1 MYIFYNLCYNLCYN
15 FNLVYWN
22 ILVLI
27 KKNRERVMTIKRKLI
42 LSSSILILIA
52 FSIIFAYVSTQ
63 FSISNE
69 RDELRYVSTIS
80 TSITSDLQTQMD
92 NTLISV
98 KSIANNPDI
107 QKLFY
112 EQNRDGLLNLLMPV
126 YEPIKSEVAQFQFHL
141 PDSTS
146 FLRLHSPAKFGDS
159 LKDFRITVNEANK
172 SLVEAVGIEEG
183 VAGYGLRVVVPMFYQ
198 GHHIGSVEYGNDFGT
213 NYVNSIKEKF
223 GLENSLYRYPI
234 DNTDADGNSLIA
246 GTMETDNYE
255 ISDAN
260 YENILLGEPI
270 FEVTSNPK
278 IGLLILP
285 NADFQ
290 GNITSYTKMIID
302 RSEAIALSNKINASL
317 AIIFLVS
324 EILMI
329 IILNIIL
336 NRNVF
341 KPISDITGI
350 INKLSSLD
358 FSSDNQTVLSKK
370 ISSKNEIGIMTT
382 ALIEMKSSVREFI
395 IKTSDTSELVAG
407 SAEDL
412 TANSQQSST
421 ASNEVARAIEEIAK
435 GASEQARDSET
446 SVENVEQMR
455 ILLEQ
460 DENHLNELNLATNNI
475 EKQKEEG
482 FEILEELIQKT
493 KNNNTAS
500 QNVYEIIL
508 KNHESAEEIETASG
522 MINSI
527 AEQTNLLAL
536 NAAIEAARA
545 GESGKGFAV
554 VAEEIKKLAEQ
565 SNSFTN
571 DIKKVIEELKS
582 NSQAAVQE
590 VLKVKSIGDSQTE
603 SVKETESKFILIAEA
618 IDSIKSIIE
627 NLNNS
632 KNSINNNKDKLL
644 NLIQN
649 SAAISEE
656 NAAGTQEASAS
667 TEELSANIEEISN
680 SSEGLSRMAE
690 ELQMLLQKFKI

>member
-1 MYIFYNLCYNLCYN
+1 
-15 FNLVYWN
+15 
-22 ILVLI
+22 
-27 KKNRERVMTIKRKLI
+27 MTIKRKVI
-42 LSSSILILIA
+42 LSSSIIILIA

-80 TSITSDLQTQMD
+80 TSITADLQTQMD

-198 GHHIGSVEYGNDFGT
+198 GQHIGSVEYGNDFGT
-213 NYVNSIKEKF
+213 NYVNNIREKF
-223 GLENSLYRYPI
+223 GLENFLYRYPI
-234 DNTDADGNSLIA
+234 DNIDADGNSLIA
-246 GTMETDNYE
+246 GTMDTDDYK

-270 FEVTSNPK
+270 FEIASNPK
-278 IGLLILP
+278 IGILILP

-302 RSEAIALSNKINASL
+302 RSEVIAISNKINISL
-317 AIIFLVS
+317 SIIFLISV
-324 EILMI
+324 ILMI
-329 IILNIIL
+329 VILNIIL
-336 NRNVF
+336 NQNVF
-341 KPISDITGI
+341 KPISDITSI
-350 INKLSSLD
+350 INKLSNLD
-358 FSSDNQTVLSKK
+358 FSSDNQTELSKK
-370 ISSKNEIGIMTT
+370 ISSKNEIGIMAT
-382 ALIEMKSSVREFI
+382 ALIGMKSSIREFI

-435 GASEQARDSET
+435 GASEQAKDSEA
-446 SVENVEQMR
+446 SVENVEQMG

-460 DENHLNELNLATNNI
+460 DEMHLNELNQATKNI

-482 FEILEELIQKT
+482 FEILDELIQKT
-493 KNNNTAS
+493 KDNNAAS
-500 QNVYEIIL
+500 QKVYEIIL

-527 AEQTNLLAL
+527 ADQTNLLAL

-545 GESGKGFAV
+545 GESGRGFAV
-554 VAEEIKKLAEQ
+554 VAEEIRKLAEQ

-571 DIKKVIEELKS
+571 DIKKVIEKLKS

-590 VLKVKSIGDSQTE
+590 VLKVKSIGDTQTE

-618 IDSIKSIIE
+618 IDLMKSIIE

>member
-1 MYIFYNLCYNLCYN
+1 
-15 FNLVYWN
+15 
-22 ILVLI
+22 
-27 KKNRERVMTIKRKLI
+27 MTIKRKLI

-52 FSIIFAYVSTQ
+52 FSIIFGYVSTQ
-63 FSISNE
+63 FNQNNE
-69 RDELRYVSTIS
+69 REELRYLNTLS
-80 TSITSDLQTQMD
+80 TSLTSDLQTQMD

-98 KSIANNPDI
+98 KSIANNTDI

-112 EQNRDGLLNLLMPV
+112 EQNREGLLDLLLPV

-198 GHHIGSVEYGNDFGT
+198 GQHIGSVEYGNDFGT
-213 NYVNSIKEKF
+213 NYVNDIKQKF

-234 DNTDADGNSLIA
+234 DNIDADGNSIIA
-246 GTMETDNYE
+246 GTMEIDDYKV
-255 ISDAN
+255 SDAI
-260 YENILLGEPI
+260 YEKILLGEPL
-270 FEVTSNPK
+270 FEVTSDSN
-278 IGLLILP
+278 IGILILP

-290 GNITSYTKMIID
+290 GEITSYTKMIID
-302 RSEAIALSNKINASL
+302 RSEVIASSNKINTSL
-317 AIIFLVS
+317 AIIFLIS

-336 NRNVF
+336 SHNIF
-341 KPISDITGI
+341 KPISDITNT
-350 INKLSSLD
+350 INNLSNLD
-358 FSSDNQTVLSKK
+358 FSFDDQTQLSKN
-370 ISSKNEIGIMTT
+370 INPHNEIGIMTT
-382 ALIEMKSSVREFI
+382 ALVKMKSSVREFI
-395 IKTSDTSELVAG
+395 TKTSDTSELVAS
-407 SAEDL
+407 SAEGL
-412 TANSQQSST
+412 TANSRQSSL
-421 ASNEVARAIEEIAK
+421 ASNEVAKAIEEIAK
-435 GASEQARDSET
+435 GASEQARDSEN
-446 SVENVEQMR
+446 SVENVGQME
-455 ILLEQ
+455 ILLDQ
-460 DENHLNELNLATNNI
+460 DEIYLNDLNIAATNI
-475 EKQKEEG
+475 ETQKEEG
-482 FEILEELIQKT
+482 FKILEELIQKT
-493 KNNNTAS
+493 KKNNDAS
-500 QNVYEIIL
+500 QKVYEIIL

-527 AEQTNLLAL
+527 ADQTNLLAL

-545 GESGKGFAV
+545 GDSGKGFAV
-554 VAEEIKKLAEQ
+554 VADEIKKLAEQ

-582 NSQAAVQE
+582 NSQNAVQE
-590 VLKVKSIGDSQTE
+590 VQKVISLVDSQAE
-603 SVKETESKFILIAEA
+603 SVKNTESKFVLIAEA
-618 IDSIKSIIE
+618 IDLIKSILE

-656 NAAGTQEASAS
+656 NAAGTEEASAS

-690 ELQMLLQKFKI
+690 ELQVLLQKFKV